1 MSNGQQQYDIVT
13 RQRLKNNAL
22 SVLSG
27 KVGGAIN
34 SEFESN
40 RDQHNIM
47 KEVSKYT
54 RIGSSQRNES
64 HGLSVTPA
72 KAHHSRKTTDIYATH
87 EQINPELYLVPSRW
101 HKSGWKYV
109 E

>member
-1 MSNGQQQYDIVT
+1 MT

-54 RIGSSQRNES
+54 RIGSS
-64 HGLSVTPA
+64 
-72 KAHHSRKTTDIYATH
+72 
-87 EQINPELYLVPSRW
+87 
-101 HKSGWKYV
+101 
-109 E
+109 